1 MYLLSWLRRLT
12 ALSRLTW
19 GSALLV
25 FLFLFL
31 GIPMLGPA
39 VEVIAD
45 LLFPE
50 HPLMKVMFFLSIPLI
65 TGLLTLVIVGETRLF
80 HSQTQEGYMLPAP
93 TMRLVFLASE
103 SMPDEAT
110 MATLMAKTER
120 FELFEAVKRGKL
132 GRGGWLRLVIRAMEH
147 HRPAL
152 LQVVFIVSNDGLGAE
167 NHAADRAR
175 LEAFL
180 RHYAELQVQNHGQS
194 LAFHHVEVGFRHI
207 TFAVGF
213 EETRRVVDALQE
225 GIDAQDVIF
234 DFTPGTKPMSAGMV
248 MGCLDER
255 YDLQYFMPLPGAEQR
270 AEAVRHAQD
279 HIERLHEGVTIAP
292 LDPRSVGW
300 GLLPIER
307 VNGLALKDGGVMP
320 LRIQTDP
327 RPVLNKVEA

>member
-12 ALSRLTW
+12 SLNRLTW
-19 GSALLV
+19 ASALLV

-45 LLFPE
+45 QFFPD
-50 HPLMKVMFFLSIPLI
+50 HPWMRVAFFVSIPAV
-65 TGLLTLVIVGETRLF
+65 TGVLTLAIVDETRLF
-80 HSQTQEGYMLPAP
+80 HSEMQEGYMLPAP
-93 TMRLVFLASE
+93 TKRLVFLASE
-103 SMPDEAT
+103 GMPGPEVFEA
-110 MATLMAKTER
+110 LMAKTDR
-120 FELFEAVKRGKL
+120 FEMFEGIKRSKL

-152 LQVVFIVSNDGLGAE
+152 LQVVFIVSDDGLGAQTR
-167 NHAADRAR
+167 AAERTQ
-175 LEAFL
+175 LEALL
-180 RHYAELQVQNHGQS
+180 RHYSELPVKGHGAS
-194 LAFHHVEVGFRHI
+194 MAFHHVEVGFRHI

-213 EETRRVVDALQE
+213 EETRKVVDSLQE
-225 GIDAQDVIF
+225 GIDPEDVIF

-255 YDLQYFMPLPGAEQR
+255 YDLQYFMPLPGREER
-270 AEAVRHAQD
+270 AEAVRHATE
-279 HIERLHEGVTIAP
+279 HIERITKGERVAP

-327 RPVLNKVEA
+327 RPVLSKVDA